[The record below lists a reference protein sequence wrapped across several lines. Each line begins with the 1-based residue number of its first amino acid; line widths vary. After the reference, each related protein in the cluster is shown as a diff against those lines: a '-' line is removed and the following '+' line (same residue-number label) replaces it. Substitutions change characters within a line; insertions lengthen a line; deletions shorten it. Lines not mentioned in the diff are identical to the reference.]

1 VTISTNGTSA
11 TQNASA
17 EVTVSDS
24 TFHALHR
31 DALVN
36 FTHISGIEKSRDA
49 QFLMVFKGITDRLE
63 FSRRHVA
70 EVKNS

>member
-1 VTISTNGTSA
+1 MLIEDAVKNRQTELSERFMRI
-11 TQNASA
+11 
-17 EVTVSDS
+17 
-24 TFHALHR
+24 HR

-36 FTHISGIEKSRDA
+36 ITHISGIEKSRDP

-70 EVKNS
+70 EVKKFLKST

>member
-1 VTISTNGTSA
+1 MRI
-11 TQNASA
+11 
-17 EVTVSDS
+17 
-24 TFHALHR
+24 HR

-49 QFLMVFKGITDRLE
+49 QVLMVFKGITDRLE

>member
-1 VTISTNGTSA
+1 MRI
-11 TQNASA
+11 
-17 EVTVSDS
+17 
-24 TFHALHR
+24 HR

-70 EVKNS
+70 EVKKFSKST

>member
-1 VTISTNGTSA
+1 MRIR
-11 TQNASA
+11 
-17 EVTVSDS
+17 
-24 TFHALHR
+24 R

-36 FTHISGIEKSRDA
+36 ITHVRGIEKSRDA

-70 EVKNS
+70 EVKKFLKST